1 MYERGGGARVIDLP
15 LLNGCVIVACSFPR
29 KGAAWPQLCIPAS
42 IHCPIHSSKSTRH
55 SAVSFGR
62 LNDSRRRS
70 IRRRTGTPPDPQLLH
85 VIARAWWLDRGDVAT
100 IRGTAVAMGVTEPF
114 VSRFLRLAYLAPEV
128 LEGLSIRRRPCAL
141 SLDRLAVIAI
151 DCTLMSRGT

>member
-1 MYERGGGARVIDLP
+1 
-15 LLNGCVIVACSFPR
+15 VACSFPQKAR
-29 KGAAWPQLCIPAS
+29 CLVAASYTGEYPLPHPWQQE
-42 IHCPIHSSKSTRH
+42 HRY
-55 SAVSFGR
+55 SAVTFGR
-62 LNDSRRRS
+62 PNDSRRRS

-151 DCTLMSRGT
+151 GAAHRAARRYP